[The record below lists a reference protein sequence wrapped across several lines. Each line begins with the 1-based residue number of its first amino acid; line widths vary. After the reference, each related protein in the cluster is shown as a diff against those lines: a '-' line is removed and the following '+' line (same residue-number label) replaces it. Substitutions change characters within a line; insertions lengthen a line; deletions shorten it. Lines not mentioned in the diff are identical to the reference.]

1 MDHCLY
7 FPTQLNR
14 LNISNHSTLG
24 DDQVECNHPS
34 WNQNTWWVSDDN
46 LTCLIWEPSHDT
58 LHKILEKLLQL
69 TLLSTY
75 FVAESFH
82 SLCSSRNYIRWMLW
96 QETMKTMST
105 DRDVHCIIHYS
116 GTFIYFRASNPLSTT
131 LRQRQS
137 SQLSFFPA
145 KCGMSEDGSTGR
157 CCLKLQC
164 RQALFPTLHQAA
176 SSGSS
181 PN

>member
-1 MDHCLY
+1 MQPSLMESEHMVGFRWQSHMFNMGTITWYSTQD
-7 FPTQLNR
+7 FRETAPTM
-14 LNISNHSTLG
+14 
-24 DDQVECNHPS
+24 
-34 WNQNTWWVSDDN
+34 
-46 LTCLIWEPSHDT
+46 
-58 LHKILEKLLQL
+58 
-69 TLLSTY
+69 LSTY

-105 DRDVHCIIHYS
+105 DRDFHCIIHYS

-131 LRQRQS
+131 VRQRQS
-137 SQLSFFPA
+137 SQLSFFSA